1 MSIELVEVEIPFAG
15 ITALEVEVVNSVGA
29 RGEIPI
35 ITSTTAPT
43 DTTAIWLDPESGI
56 YAAYVGG
63 GWTTQYIVTSADGA
77 YLDANGNPYL
87 SPTGNYYLIP

>member
-1 MSIELVEVEIPFAG
+1 MIDTIQVEIPVAG
-15 ITALEVEVVNSVGA
+15 IDSLEVQFGGGTKVI
-29 RGEIPI
+29 R
-35 ITSTTAPT
+35 STTAPT
-43 DTTAIWLDPESGI
+43 DTTAIWLDPETGI